1 MIFLV
6 AALPCEARPLIRHF
20 HLSRAEGSLPVF
32 TGDEITLIETGTGPL
47 SAAAMTA
54 ALLSRSPLR
63 PSDFL
68 INLGICAGLFKEKR
82 GAAFLIHR
90 LSDLSSGRDYYP
102 DILAA
107 SIHAEARLFTG
118 AGIYEAGKT
127 EVPAGHG
134 PAVYD
139 MEGAAVFH
147 AASLFLAPHQMRFLK
162 IVSDQ
167 GGELPDASAV
177 SAMIEAFLPQLER
190 EIEAMK
196 LQCSFPQ
203 TKEPDTEDIAALFCP
218 SLSMQRQIHQL
229 VLYCEL
235 AGIAWRP
242 VIERYRRDQL
252 LPARNKE
259 EGKKRLEEVRD
270 ELLA

>member
-1 MIFLV
+1 
-6 AALPCEARPLIRHF
+6 
-20 HLSRAEGSLPVF
+20 
-32 TGDEITLIETGTGPL
+32 
-47 SAAAMTA
+47 MTA
-54 ALLSRSPLR
+54 ALLAQSPLH

-68 INLGICAGLFKEKR
+68 INLGICAGLSGEKR
-82 GAAFLIHR
+82 GSVFLIHR
-90 LSDLSSGRDYYP
+90 LSDLASGGDYYP

-107 SIHAEARLFTG
+107 SIHEEARLFTG

-127 EVPAGHG
+127 EVPDGFG

-162 IVSDQ
+162 IVSDE
-167 GGELPDASAV
+167 GSDFPDASAV
-177 SAMIEAFLPQLER
+177 SAMIEAFLPQLEA

-196 LQCSFPQ
+196 LQCSLPE
-203 TKEPDTEDIAALFCP
+203 TREAENEDIAALFCP
-218 SLSMQRQIHQL
+218 ALSMKRQIHQL
-229 VLYCEL
+229 LLYCSL
-235 AGIAWRP
+235 AGIPWRS
-242 VIERYRRDQL
+242 VIERYQREHL
-252 LPARNKE
+252 LPAKNRE